1 LLPAGLYNNV
11 KDKTPSFAAWAAAP
25 IFAIFLL
32 AGCSGKPKTEVE
44 RTVEFLRD
52 LSDEKVAEEFHPAY
66 WENQCRQNSQIWKN
80 AQQICHDGGPHHWMC
95 DVITTMKDCQAR
107 SVGID

>member
-1 LLPAGLYNNV
+1 M
-11 KDKTPSFAAWAAAP
+11 KKKTPSLSAFVIAP
-25 IFAIFLL
+25 MIALFLL
-32 AGCSGKPKTEVE
+32 TGCSGKPKTEVE

-66 WENQCRQNSQIWKN
+66 WEIQCKEHTQIWKN
-80 AQQICHDGGPHHWMC
+80 ALKICGDGGPHHWMC

-107 SVGID
+107 SIGVK